1 MLGPQDNHEE
11 VQESTPVQQE
21 TLVAPAMP
29 DDIDRLTIARALRIE
44 NLSEMKE
51 HQRRF
56 DKILKWAHEKGAK
69 SEVDLLG
76 EISSLRNRL
85 GNPTIYD
92 ISVYVG
98 LELEKMALM
107 KHQAE
112 VDSKIS
118 KFQK

>member
-11 VQESTPVQQE
+11 VEESVPTQQE
-21 TLVAPAMP
+21 TLVPPTMP

-44 NLSEMKE
+44 NLSEMKD

-56 DKILKWAHEKGAK
+56 DKILQWAHEKGAK

-98 LELEKMALM
+98 LELEKMALT
-107 KHQAE
+107 KQQQE
-112 VDSKIS
+112 VDSKMG
-118 KFQK
+118 KFKK